1 MIFILIVIL
10 FIDETKETVIRPQK
24 QKQTKKQAYRLLKNT
39 TEIKKSS
46 VHNLNPL

>member
-10 FIDETKETVIRPQK
+10 FIDETKETVIRPQ
-24 QKQTKKQAYRLLKNT
+24 QTKEQAYRLLKNII
-39 TEIKKSS
+39 EIKKSS